1 MLGISHTLQVTGE
14 AVQLNYSAPAGI
26 SIYFS
31 PSNPV
36 MVPATA
42 GVNVTMIV
50 SAGKSVV
57 PGNYTITVNGTAGQ
71 YTQSSSFNLRVVQYR
86 VVMVRNTFTPGALN
100 VTVGSTVY
108 WQNVDGPSGTCG
120 STGGTGLHNVVFTTI
135 PVNSSTVKQYGV
147 FSYTFNTP
155 GSYFYY
161 SSLDSG
167 KTMNGTINVVSSG
180 GGVGMRAIMPSFS
193 YFKGGSVATPVA
205 SGERQASPQSSSQVS
220 SVALVFASLAALAA
234 VPVAAVLSLRP
245 RLEATRLKLDAARL
259 VPRASRQVAS
269 HVFRFLSAPPA
280 APARGGTRSQVR

>member
-1 MLGISHTLQVTGE
+1 MLLGISHTLQVTGE
-14 AVQLNYSAPAGI
+14 AVQLNYTAPAGI

-42 GVNVTMIV
+42 GINVTMIV
-50 SAGKSVV
+50 SASKAVV
-57 PGNYTITVNGTAGQ
+57 PGNYTIIVNGTAGQ
-71 YTQSSSFNLRVVQYR
+71 YSQSSSFNLRVVQYR
-86 VVMVRNTFTPGALN
+86 VVMVRSTFSPDTLN

-120 STGGTGLHNVVFTTI
+120 STGGSGLHSVVFTTL

-167 KTMNGTINVVSSG
+167 QTMNGTINVVSSG
-180 GGVGMRAIMPSFS
+180 GGGMGMKAMMPSFS
-193 YFKGGSVATPVA
+193 YFKGGSVATPVTT
-205 SGERQASPQSSSQVS
+205 SERQTSQSSAVS
-220 SVALVFASLAALAA
+220 SLVLVLASLTALAA
-234 VPVAAVLSLRP
+234 VPAAIVLSLRP
-245 RLEATRLKLDAARL
+245 RLEATLARMEAAGEA
-259 VPRASRQVAS
+259 PRAPRQAALRVL
-269 HVFRFLSAPPA
+269 RLLSALPVVLA
-280 APARGGTRSQVR
+280 YGESRSRVR